1 MAFCPPWADR
11 QGVMKGAPRVT
22 CGYVLAFRWTPAV
35 GNGKMADVAIYHFNA
50 TTVSRAAGRSSTAAA
65 SYRAG
70 ERIEDARTGEIH
82 DYTRKGGVIS
92 SEIILPGGG
101 TANRSQLWNNVE
113 AHHKRGD
120 AVVAREFELALP
132 CELTDNERQELA
144 AEFARGLADTYGVGV
159 DYSIHA
165 PSHDERNHHVHMLM
179 TACYCSP
186 TGDLGKKAVE
196 LDPIHCARAKIP
208 NAVEVQRAKWQDVAN
223 TALERAG
230 QDARI
235 DHRTLEA
242 QGITDRLPGVHL
254 GPVAAE
260 MEREGKKSQKS
271 LNRDLRVLEFM
282 AKVQADAAIQAA
294 AVRDVAELE
303 RELASAKAEV
313 ARPRSRQELE
323 AELEPMLAKL
333 KTAQGV
339 IDEGNRRRPN
349 AKPLAK
355 VEGAKKALPEIVKKS
370 GQARK
375 RAIELSN
382 ELDTLPWWRWLRKRE
397 LVKALPLARHEADK
411 LAKRLEA
418 CQAMAKA
425 TPLETLEI
433 VVVNNK
439 AIQADLAPQC
449 WPLERQLASIEAQEA
464 AVRAKEAALEAARQ
478 AEAAKARA
486 MQLQAKEAAQKAD
499 YDRMVAE
506 HRARPR
512 APKPEP
518 SRARDRDNYPR
529 PGR

>member
-1 MAFCPPWADR
+1 MLALLPEGRDKDR
-11 QGVMKGAPRVT
+11 S
-22 CGYVLAFRWTPAV
+22 PAY
-35 GNGKMADVAIYHFNA
+35 NGDVAIYHFNA
-50 TTVSRAAGRSSTAAA
+50 TTLSRAAGRSSTAAA

-92 SEIILPGGG
+92 SDIILPGGG
-101 TANRSQLWNNVE
+101 TANRSQLWNKVE

-186 TGDLGKKAVE
+186 TGELGKKAVE

-223 TALERAG
+223 AALERAG

-242 QGITDRLPGVHL
+242 QGITDRLPQVHL

-271 LNRDLRVLEFM
+271 LNRDLRVQEFM
-282 AKVQADAAIQAA
+282 AKVQADAAIQLAA
-294 AVRDVAELE
+294 ERDVQELEAELVKA
-303 RELASAKAEV
+303 RAEV

-323 AELEPMLAKL
+323 AELEPMVAKL
-333 KTAQGV
+333 RVAQEV
-339 IDEGNRRRPN
+339 IDEGNKRRPM
-349 AKPLAK
+349 AKPLAEVRK
-355 VEGAKKALPEIVKKS
+355 AEKALPAAQKQAKLAKS
-370 GQARK
+370 TAVRMGA
-375 RAIELSN
+375 ELAN
-382 ELDTLPWWRWLRKRE
+382 LGWWRPFARAKLA
-397 LVKALPLARHEADK
+397 KALPLAQQQADK
-411 LAKRLEA
+411 LAKALASLET
-418 CQAMAKA
+418 MAKA

-433 VVVNNK
+433 VVANNK
-439 AIQADLAPQC
+439 AIQADLAPRC
-449 WPLERQLASIEAQEA
+449 WPLERELASIEAQQTA
-464 AVRAKEAALEAARQ
+464 IRAREAALEAAREAEQ
-478 AEAAKARA
+478 AKVMARAQEAAK
-486 MQLQAKEAAQKAD
+486 AAQKAD
-499 YDRMVAE
+499 YDRIVA
-506 HRARPR
+506 HRKAN
-512 APKPEP
+512 PKPEP
-518 SRARDRDNYPR
+518 STPVGYPR
-529 PGR
+529 PK